1 MKNIKE
7 ALRNVM
13 VETGRISPKDRIT
26 IGNTITNG
34 TDCVRIKIYA
44 YHGRQK
50 KPFVYWN
57 LCVNMARNQVYWDK
71 STFYYI

>member
-13 VETGRISPKDRIT
+13 VKTGRISPKDRIT

-34 TDCVRIKIYA
+34 TDWVRVEIYA